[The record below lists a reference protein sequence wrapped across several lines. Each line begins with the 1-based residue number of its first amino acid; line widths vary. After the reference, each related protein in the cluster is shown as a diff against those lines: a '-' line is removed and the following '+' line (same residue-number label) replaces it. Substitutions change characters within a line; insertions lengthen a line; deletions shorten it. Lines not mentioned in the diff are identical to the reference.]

1 MSDRDIA
8 NVDCLLTLVFPPSL
22 EENVIGLLLEHPKW
36 AARFVCT
43 HVQGHGQAMALAASS
58 DLVRG
63 RAPRLMVQL
72 VTGHTEVQALLA
84 AFRTAVPSPEVGY
97 WVVELAQY
105 GRLA

>member
-1 MSDRDIA
+1 MSDREVK

-22 EENVIGLLLEHPKW
+22 EENVIGLLLEHPQW
-36 AARFVCT
+36 AARFVCA
-43 HVQGHGQAMALAASS
+43 HVEGHGQAMTLSASS

-72 VTGHTEVQALLA
+72 VTGHDEVRALLA
-84 AFRTAVPSPEVGY
+84 AFRESVPSHEVAY

>member
-1 MSDRDIA
+1 MNERSPA
-8 NVDCLLTLVFPPSL
+8 NPDCLLTVVFPPSL
-22 EENVIGLLLEHPKW
+22 EENVIGLLLEHPQW
-36 AARFVCT
+36 AARFICA
-43 HVQGHGQAMALAASS
+43 HVQGHGQAMMLAASA

-72 VTGHTEVQALLA
+72 VTGHAEVQALLA
-84 AFRTAVPSPEVGY
+84 AFRKSVPSPEVAY

>member
-1 MSDRDIA
+1 MNYAERHQ
-8 NVDCLLTLVFPPSL
+8 VDCLLTLVFPPSL
-22 EENVIGLLLEHPKW
+22 EESVIGLLLEHPQW
-36 AARFVCT
+36 SARFVCS
-43 HVQGHGQAMALAASS
+43 HVQGHGQAMTLAAGA

-72 VTGHTEVQALLA
+72 VTGHAEVQALLGT
-84 AFRTAVPSPEVGY
+84 FREAVPSPEVAY